1 MMHPRPPSD
10 PRATHASEDDALSCE
25 PVSCL
30 REYIQQ
36 IRQDEQDAVENTG
49 KHAPVHCPRCGTL
62 FRCKINAP
70 SRCDCMEVPL
80 TPDEME
86 YILMLSDGECL
97 CPRCLE
103 QMRADYRLTHGF

>member
-1 MMHPRPPSD
+1 MDPQDPPGPRPA
-10 PRATHASEDDALSCE
+10 RAPADDALSCE
-25 PVSCL
+25 PIFCF
-30 REYIQQ
+30 REYIRQ
-36 IRQDEQDAVENTG
+36 IRQDCQDVTENTD
-49 KHAPVHCPRCGTL
+49 KHAPVHCPRCGAQ
-62 FRCKINAP
+62 FQCKVNTP

-86 YILMLSDGECL
+86 YILLLSDGECL